1 MRPKL
6 SSRERKDVRH
16 GLVSTV
22 YLHRGDPGVSALL
35 ELAILEVERIKTA
48 YDDVKPEDL
57 AALQGEARA
66 WKEVIWSITENP
78 EKAVPT
84 SKE

>member
-6 SSRERKDVRH
+6 SSRERKDARH

-22 YLHRGDPGVSALL
+22 YLHRSDPGVTAVL
-35 ELAILEVERIKTA
+35 ELASVEIERIKSA
-48 YDDVKPEDL
+48 YDDVKPDDL

-66 WKEVIWSITENP
+66 WKEVIRSITENP
-78 EKAVPT
+78 DKAVPT